1 MPASYKSEGRFEMK
15 KKILVSGLTVA
26 FALLIGAGAPAQA
39 SCPVTSQPVYH
50 GFSGFVAGCKDATPV
65 SGFAY
70 LEATPTTVNSNGQD
84 LLCEIGGATTGVG
97 LTCQPEAGV
106 AGDGFVTVQYDWGA
120 FNGGPNGALGC
131 PNPSGVGVGFPIAVQ
146 VVCNDGATAILEAHY
161 FEGQAAYLMDTSGPA
176 DGTPP
181 SASFA
186 NAPSFVPNCPA
197 GTYGAHQPTPAVYSD
212 CDDTSLGFGT
222 TCLTPTDKVVVT
234 TGNFYTK
241 NDLCNISPDPR
252 LSTGWVLSNAPVT
265 AGNACIPITKPA
277 TGCAY
282 IGATAR
288 LGTTETVGVVGA
300 FQIAG
305 QIAAVDKVTIDKA
318 LFSRGSLHVDIS
330 TINETAIVGFNVYA
344 GTTKLNGNLIQAKGT
359 GSNAYPFE
367 ADRAA
372 VKSNKTVSVEVVMK
386 DGSVQKVGPVSV
398 K

>member
-1 MPASYKSEGRFEMK
+1 MK
-15 KKILVSGLTVA
+15 KGIIVTGLTLA
-26 FALLIGAGAPAQA
+26 TALLIGAGAPAQA
-39 SCPVTSQPVYH
+39 ACPVTSQPVFH
-50 GFSGFVAGCKDATPV
+50 GLGGFIANCPDASPV

-84 LLCEIGGATTGVG
+84 LICESDGLLTGVG
-97 LTCQPEAGV
+97 LTCQPEA
-106 AGDGFVTVQYDWGA
+106 AGAGNVTIQYDWGA
-120 FNGGPNGALGC
+120 FNGGAAGALGC
-131 PNPSGVGVGFPIAVQ
+131 PNPSGVGTGFPIAVQ
-146 VVCNDGATAILEAHY
+146 VNCNNGASLILEAHY
-161 FEGQAAYLMDTSGPA
+161 FEGQAAYVMDVAHPG

-181 SASFA
+181 VPSFA

-212 CDDTSLGFGT
+212 CDDTALGFGT
-222 TCLTPTDKVVVT
+222 TCFAPTDKVVVT

-241 NDLCNISPDPR
+241 NDLCGISPDPR
-252 LSTGWVLSNAPVT
+252 LSAGWVASNATVT
-265 AGNACIPITKPA
+265 NGTACIPITKPA

-288 LGTTETVGVVGA
+288 LGGTETIGVVGA
-300 FQIAG
+300 FQVAG
-305 QIAAVDKVTIDKA
+305 QIAAVDHVQIDKA
-318 LFSRGSLHVDIS
+318 LFSRGSLHVDFS
-330 TINETAIVGFNVYA
+330 TINETSIVGFNVYA
-344 GTTKLNGNLIQAKGT
+344 GNTKLNADLIQAKGT